1 MKENLQERPTLAVI
15 LLGLIGLIDAVYLT
29 AKYYTQSS
37 VFCSLLN
44 NGCDLVTSS
53 RYATIGGLP
62 IALVGVVYYGVILFG
77 AVSLWRKPRPVVW
90 NYLFLISAVG
100 FMFSLWLLYLQI
112 FIIRAICFYCIISA
126 AASIL
131 IFIISLIYSLKNN
144 KNE

>member
-1 MKENLQERPTLAVI
+1 MKENILRKLIFAII
-15 LLGLIGLIDAVYLT
+15 LLGLIGLIDAIYLT
-29 AKYYTQSS
+29 TKYYTQSS
-37 VFCSLLN
+37 VFCSWLN

-53 RYATIGGLP
+53 RYASFWGIP
-62 IALVGVVYYGVILFG
+62 IALVGAIYYALIIFL
-77 AVSLWRKPRPVVW
+77 AVSLGHKSRPVVW
-90 NYLFLISAVG
+90 NYVSILSAGG